1 MKKLEDIL
9 KEIKKV
15 KPFINR
21 YNLEGINNPLEG
33 DDWKKFEKNNITI
46 AQCFVC

>member
-9 KEIKKV
+9 KKIKV

-21 YNLEGINNPLEG
+21 YNLEGLNNPLEG
-33 DDWKKFEKNNITI
+33 DDWKKFEKNNIVI
-46 AQCFVC
+46 AQCFLC